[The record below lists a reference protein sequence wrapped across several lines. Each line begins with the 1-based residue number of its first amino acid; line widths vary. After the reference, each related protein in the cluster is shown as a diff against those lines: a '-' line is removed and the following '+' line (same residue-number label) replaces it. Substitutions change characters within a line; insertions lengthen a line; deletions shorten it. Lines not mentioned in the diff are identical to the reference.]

1 MPKQTKP
8 TSNNNKKATLS
19 ECSEQ
24 EIRYI
29 LGRSIYDHLIYILYI
44 LFRRKKNFFDF
55 SFKKNYG
62 GLRCLMIKP
71 YIKRFSFKI
80 SYFVI
85 NIFKNKLQITSLKFG
100 DI

>member
-1 MPKQTKP
+1 MALPNPK
-8 TSNNNKKATLS
+8 
-19 ECSEQ
+19 
-24 EIRYI
+24 
-29 LGRSIYDHLIYILYI
+29 
-44 LFRRKKNFFDF
+44 LFPKFVSLNCLARIVLDF
-55 SFKKNYG
+55 SFKKIMED
-62 GLRCLMIKP
+62 LDVQMIKP